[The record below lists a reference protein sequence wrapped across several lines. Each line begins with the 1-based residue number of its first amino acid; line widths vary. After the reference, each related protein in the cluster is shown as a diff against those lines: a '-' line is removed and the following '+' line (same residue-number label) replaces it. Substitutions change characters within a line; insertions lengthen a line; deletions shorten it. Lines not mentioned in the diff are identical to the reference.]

1 MILCMDVFH
10 CFPIFTKQH
19 SLGSA
24 ARGILPDGFR
34 GVHAKT
40 IHANALVLRT
50 VNGGRFP
57 RNRTKQVIF
66 SEIINEKLDKTG
78 IFNSEIDVD

>member
-1 MILCMDVFH
+1 
-10 CFPIFTKQH
+10 
-19 SLGSA
+19 
-24 ARGILPDGFR
+24 
-34 GVHAKT
+34 
-40 IHANALVLRT
+40 

-78 IFNSEIDVD
+78 IFNSEIDFD